1 MRNLFYF
8 LVIIPALLQ
17 GQTKQTSILNFYK
30 NHPADLFGKTSAQ
43 LPGKSVVQ
51 YWDLSSNAWTD
62 FADTNTYAYNASG
75 LPTLITTIPVA
86 GGNKKTTYLY
96 DQNDNLIM
104 EFQLQ
109 LNGGNWDTTY
119 INSYKFD
126 DKNNVT
132 IEEFKQYMMGSIS
145 SESRYQYIY
154 TYGSGNQ
161 VTSRIIQE
169 WFAHLNDYRN
179 ASKQELI
186 YRINGE
192 AESVTTSEWD
202 TLTNAFVK
210 DMRINEIEWQLWTGN
225 LSDRALL
232 KSYKEQFWN
241 GTAFQP
247 IGRFAAT
254 YDTKS
259 NLTSEKWEK
268 LDLTTWEIEEASKF
282 TLSYNADSTLS
293 QRITESWS
301 SFDVA
306 FVNSTKE
313 VFSNYPL
320 PPTGLRS
327 HQTANLSISL
337 YPNPASNKISVSNLQ
352 SDLATIIFTDIQ
364 GKVVSQ
370 TETKNTNTEIDIAN
384 LNKGIYFYT
393 ITDTKGNSAKGK
405 LVVQ

>member
-1 MRNLFYF
+1 MKNLFYF

-17 GQTKQTSILNFYK
+17 GQTKQTSLLNFYK
-30 NHPADLFGKTSAQ
+30 TPSTDLFGKTSVQ

-51 YWDLSSNAWTD
+51 YWDLSSAAWTD
-62 FADTNTYAYNASG
+62 FADTNTYTYNSAG
-75 LPTLITTIPVA
+75 LPTLIVTVPVA

-96 DQNDNLIM
+96 DQNDNLII
-104 EFQLQ
+104 EFQHQ

-119 INSYKFD
+119 SNSQTFD

-132 IEEFKQYMMGSIS
+132 TAHIKQYVMGSIS
-145 SESRYQYIY
+145 SESKYQYIY

-161 VTSRIIQE
+161 ITSRIIQE
-169 WFAHLNDYRN
+169 WFTHLNDYRN
-179 ASKQELI
+179 TTKQDLT
-186 YRINGE
+186 YRTNGE

-202 TLTNAFVK
+202 TLTNFFVK
-210 DMRINEIEWQLWTGN
+210 DMRINEIVWQLWTGN
-225 LSDRALL
+225 LSDRALM

-247 IGRFAAT
+247 IARFAAT

-306 FVNSTKE
+306 YVNSTKE
-313 VFSNYPL
+313 VFSNYPS

-327 HQTANLSISL
+327 HQSANLSVSV
-337 YPNPASNKISVSNLQ
+337 YPNPASNKITVSNLQ

-393 ITDTKGNSAKGK
+393 ITDTKGNSSKGK